1 MPGVVRYRTPYDR
14 PGDLTTSADAMQPPT
29 DVNDDGKAIAN
40 DECLASEHGTM
51 TLEAIVDV
59 TGEFEHLNELVM
71 LHIKKAGGLNC
82 IDDYFTTVTP
92 ILDLLEV
99 EIRVRYA
106 PGITIKQMKLVIQD
120 WIDNEIATLK

>member
-1 MPGVVRYRTPYDR
+1 
-14 PGDLTTSADAMQPPT
+14 MQPST
-29 DVNDDGKAIAN
+29 DLNDDGKALAN
-40 DECLASEHGTM
+40 DKCLVSEPGKM

-71 LHIKKAGGLNC
+71 LHIKKGGGLNC

-120 WIDNEIATLK
+120 WIDNEIAELK

>member
-1 MPGVVRYRTPYDR
+1 
-14 PGDLTTSADAMQPPT
+14 MQPPT
-29 DVNDDGKAIAN
+29 DVNDDGKAIVN
-40 DECLASEHGTM
+40 DKCLVSEPGTM

-71 LHIKKAGGLNC
+71 LQIKRSGGLNC
-82 IDDYFTTVTP
+82 IEDYFSAVTP

-106 PGITIKQMKLVIQD
+106 PGMTKKQMKLFIQD
-120 WIDNEIATLK
+120 WIDGEIAALR